1 MNREKLFRNRNVR
14 KSAFFILKKYGTK
27 VAKVFNIIWFKKRT
41 AETTHND
48 FKLFKTSAIF

>member
-14 KSAFFILKKYGTK
+14 KCAFFILKKYGTK